1 MPKRKRTADC
11 FPPDITEVDERSA
24 SFFCEVRSS
33 AAAAACFC
41 EDSAQFV
48 RSGPFHRFLRPPL
61 TRNLSPAD
69 PFPTPSMAL
78 GTRNRLLRY
87 GICVPC
93 SKRLPGVRDAF
104 SEALGVK
111 NRRFWYRREIR
122 CAKTAFSGTRRIFKG
137 PQNSRLH
144 RLWIASCRTGR
155 IFSV

>member
-1 MPKRKRTADC
+1 MKHRCRSEADC
-11 FPPDITEVDERSA
+11 GLFPAGYHRGRRRSA

-41 EDSAQFV
+41 EDSALFV
-48 RSGPFHRFLRPPL
+48 RSGPFHRFLRLPL

-93 SKRLPGVRDAF
+93 SKRPPVVRDAF
-104 SEALGVK
+104 SEALGAQKQAFLVQK
-111 NRRFWYRREIR
+111 GNSVPETPSYGTELRMTSKSI
-122 CAKTAFSGTRRIFKG
+122 KTFS
-137 PQNSRLH
+137 PL
-144 RLWIASCRTGR
+144 
-155 IFSV
+155 